1 MGFQSLNKQFCQVFG
16 VTHFSVL
23 CHSLRHRD
31 TEALKYSLFSSDFFN
46 FRHPQL
52 GSIYFND
59 RPMDADNGSVDVAAL
74 GSVAGTPVV
83 AGKKMSRN
91 RRAV

>member
-31 TEALKYSLFSSDFFN
+31 TETLKYSLFSSDFFN

-52 GSIYFND
+52 GGIYFNTYKS
-59 RPMDADNGSVDVAAL
+59 RHFLSPHKNVQLQNYSVYFYHLYDVYC
-74 GSVAGTPVV
+74 
-83 AGKKMSRN
+83 
-91 RRAV
+91 